1 MKNNKKGFTLTEII
15 AVILVIALILL
26 VAIPAIYSHV
36 RKGREKINESN
47 MTALE
52 LAAREY
58 YSENRGDKMD
68 NIIIVIIAY
77 VIIAILLVS
86 IALLYIKRKRLKEY
100 RNTLELLDKKKNEI
114 GSAPVVSELAKL
126 ETIVK
131 NDKIEEKYKKWF
143 NTFENIKNNNINKI
157 NDMIIDLDSLL
168 DRREI
173 NNFNLEIAKTELEI
187 YKARQATDTLL
198 DEIKEIN
205 LSEEKYRKIIT
216 KLKTRYR
223 ELNDKFNNTKDEYEQ
238 IATPI
243 ELQFE
248 NIEKLFQDFEYYME
262 QNDYQEVYHIVKG
275 IDIMIDHMGIVVEEV
290 PDLVLLANRVIPKK
304 IEQITEE
311 YKDLKNKKFPLKH
324 LKIEYN
330 VEESPK
336 NVNKILDRIKVLNL
350 ENCMF
355 ELKTMLEYLD
365 SLFDEFELER
375 QSKKEYEDSKDVF
388 EKKLEKTTEVV
399 NNIYLQMDDI
409 KSMYDLT
416 DNDVKTIDVVN
427 IKTNEINE
435 EYKNLIKSAPRKRT
449 PYSQLAKDI
458 QGYIS
463 RLKEVEDELDV
474 ALKNLGN
481 LYDDEVR
488 AREQLD
494 EIQELL
500 KQAKARIR
508 SYKLPI
514 ISDNYFVELQ
524 EANESILEI
533 IKELERKPIVIKTLN
548 TRVDT
553 SRDLVLKLY
562 NTTNE
567 MIKTAKLAEYSIVY
581 GNRYRSKNINVD
593 SGLNQAQM
601 LFYKG
606 NYKKSLDVSVSTIE
620 RIDSDIRRKV
630 TELYEKSK

>member
-1 MKNNKKGFTLTEII
+1 MEKI
-15 AVILVIALILL
+15 ALVVIAYILIGVLL
-26 VAIPAIYSHV
+26 IF
-36 RKGREKINESN
+36 
-47 MTALE
+47 
-52 LAAREY
+52 
-58 YSENRGDKMD
+58 
-68 NIIIVIIAY
+68 
-77 VIIAILLVS
+77 
-86 IALLYIKRKRLKEY
+86 IALLYIKRKRLKNY
-100 RNTLELLDKKKNEI
+100 RKELELLDKSKNEI
-114 GSAPVVSELAKL
+114 ESAPVVSELAKL

-143 NTFENIKNNNINKI
+143 QTFEDIKNNEIPKI

-168 DRREI
+168 DRKEI
-173 NNFNLEIAKTELEI
+173 KDYTIEVAKTELEI

-198 DEIKEIN
+198 NEIKEIN

-223 ELNDKFNNTKDEYEQ
+223 ELNDKFNNTKEEYEQ

-311 YKDLKNKKFPLKH
+311 YKDLKAKKYPLKH

-330 VEESPK
+330 VEESLK

-375 QSKKEYEDSKDVF
+375 QSKKEYEESKEVF
-388 EKKLEKTTEVV
+388 DKKLEKTTEVV

-416 DNDVKTIDVVN
+416 DNDLKTIDVVN
-427 IKTNEINE
+427 SKTNEINE
-435 EYKNLIKSAPRKRT
+435 DYKNLIKNATKKKT
-449 PYSQLAKDI
+449 PYSQLSKEIQEYIAK
-458 QGYIS
+458 
-463 RLKEVEDELDV
+463 LKNVEDELDV

-524 EANESILEI
+524 EANESIVEI

-553 SRDLVLKLY
+553 GRDLVLKLY

-606 NYKKSLDVSVSTIE
+606 NYKKSLEVSIATIE
-620 RIDSDIRRKV
+620 RIDNSIRGKV
-630 TELYEKSK
+630 TEIYEKTK

>member
-1 MKNNKKGFTLTEII
+1 MSNII
-15 AVILVIALILL
+15 M
-26 VAIPAIYSHV
+26 VAI
-36 RKGREKINESN
+36 
-47 MTALE
+47 
-52 LAAREY
+52 
-58 YSENRGDKMD
+58 
-68 NIIIVIIAY
+68 AY
-77 VIIAILLVS
+77 IFIAIILIS
-86 IALLYIKRKRLKEY
+86 IALLYVRSRRLKDY
-100 RNTLELLDKKKNEI
+100 RKILELLDKNKNEI

-143 NTFENIKNNNINKI
+143 NTFEDIKSNNINKI

-168 DRREI
+168 EKRDI
-173 NNFNLEIAKTELEI
+173 KDFNLEVAKTELEI
-187 YKARQATDTLL
+187 YKARQAIDTLL
-198 DEIKEIN
+198 EEIKEIN
-205 LSEEKYRKIIT
+205 SSEEKYRKIIT

-223 ELNDKFNNTKDEYEQ
+223 ELNDKFSNSKEEYEQ

-311 YKDLKNKKFPLKH
+311 YKDLKNKKYPLKH

-330 VEESPK
+330 VEESLK

-355 ELKTMLEYLD
+355 ELKTMLEYID

-375 QSKKEYEDSKDVF
+375 QSKKEFEESKDIF
-388 EKKLEKTTEVV
+388 DKKLEKTTEVV

-435 EYKNLIKSAPRKRT
+435 EYKTLIKSAPRKKI
-449 PYSQLAKDI
+449 PYSQMAKEI
-458 QGYIS
+458 QNYLS
-463 RLKEVEDELDV
+463 RLKDIDDELDI

-514 ISDNYFVELQ
+514 ISDNYFVQLQ

-553 SRDLVLKLY
+553 ARDLVLKLY

-567 MIKTAKLAEYSIVY
+567 MIRTAKLAEYSIVY
-581 GNRYRSKNINVD
+581 GNRYRSENINVD

-606 NYKKSLDVSVSTIE
+606 NYRKSLDVSVSTIE

-630 TELYEKSK
+630 TEIYEKNK

>member
-1 MKNNKKGFTLTEII
+1 MSKVVFFGIYGAII
-15 AVILVIALILL
+15 VVLIL
-26 VAIPAIYSHV
+26 I
-36 RKGREKINESN
+36 
-47 MTALE
+47 
-52 LAAREY
+52 
-58 YSENRGDKMD
+58 
-68 NIIIVIIAY
+68 
-77 VIIAILLVS
+77 ILLLV
-86 IALLYIKRKRLKEY
+86 KRKRLKKY
-100 RNTLELLDKKKNEI
+100 RDELEELDRAKNEI
-114 GSAPVVSELAKL
+114 ESAPVVSELAKL

-131 NDKIEEKYKKWF
+131 NEKLEEKYKKWF
-143 NTFENIKNNNINKI
+143 NTFENIKSDNIPKI
-157 NDMIIDLDSLL
+157 NDMLIELDSLL
-168 DRREI
+168 DSKDS
-173 NNFNLEIAKTELEI
+173 KTFVTTVPKVELEI

-198 DEIKEIN
+198 DEIKEMN

-216 KLKTRYR
+216 KLKTKYR
-223 ELNDKFNNTKDEYEQ
+223 ELNEEFAAKKKEYEQ

-248 NIEKLFQDFEYYME
+248 NIEKLFQDFEVYME

-275 IDIMIDHMGIVVEEV
+275 IDIMIDHMEIVIKEV
-290 PDLVLLANRVIPKK
+290 PDLVLLTNRIIPKK
-304 IEQITEE
+304 IEQITETYSE
-311 YKDLKNKKFPLKH
+311 LKKKKYPLKH

-330 VEESPK
+330 VEESLK

-365 SLFDEFELER
+365 SLFDEFEIEK
-375 QSKKEYEDSKDVF
+375 QAKKQYEESKKIFD
-388 EKKLEKTTEVV
+388 EKLTKTTDTVK
-399 NNIYLQMDDI
+399 NIYDQMDDI
-409 KSMYDLT
+409 KKMYDLT
-416 DNDVKTIDVVN
+416 ENDIQTINMVNEKT
-427 IKTNEINE
+427 KEIND
-435 EYKNLIKSAPRKRT
+435 EYKALIKSAPRKKT
-449 PYSQLAKDI
+449 PYSELAVNIED
-458 QGYIS
+458 YIKK
-463 RLKEVEDELDV
+463 LKVVDDELDIT
-474 ALKNLGN
+474 LRNLGN
-481 LYDDEVR
+481 LYDDEAR

-500 KQAKARIR
+500 KQSKVKIR

-514 ISDNYFVELQ
+514 ISDNYFVQLQ

-581 GNRYRSKNINVD
+581 GNRYRSKNINID

-601 LFYKG
+601 FFYKG
-606 NYKKSLDVSVSTIE
+606 NYKRSLEVSVSTIE

-630 TELYEKSK
+630 KELYEKNK

>member
-1 MKNNKKGFTLTEII
+1 MSNII
-15 AVILVIALILL
+15 M
-26 VAIPAIYSHV
+26 VAI
-36 RKGREKINESN
+36 
-47 MTALE
+47 
-52 LAAREY
+52 
-58 YSENRGDKMD
+58 
-68 NIIIVIIAY
+68 AY
-77 VIIAILLVS
+77 IFIAIILIS
-86 IALLYIKRKRLKEY
+86 IALLYVRSRRLKDY
-100 RNTLELLDKKKNEI
+100 RKTLELLDKNKNEI

-143 NTFENIKNNNINKI
+143 NTFEDIKNNNINKI

-168 DRREI
+168 EKRDI
-173 NNFNLEIAKTELEI
+173 KDFNLEVAKTELEI
-187 YKARQATDTLL
+187 YKARQAIDTLL
-198 DEIKEIN
+198 EEIKEIN
-205 LSEEKYRKIIT
+205 SSEEKYRKIIT

-223 ELNDKFNNTKDEYEQ
+223 ELNDKFSNSKEEYEQ

-311 YKDLKNKKFPLKH
+311 YKDLKNKKYPLKH

-330 VEESPK
+330 VEESLK

-355 ELKTMLEYLD
+355 ELKTMLEYID

-375 QSKKEYEDSKDVF
+375 QSKKEFEESKDIF
-388 EKKLEKTTEVV
+388 DKKLEKTTEVV

-435 EYKNLIKSAPRKRT
+435 EYKTLIKSAPRKKI
-449 PYSQLAKDI
+449 PYSQMAKEI
-458 QGYIS
+458 QNYLS
-463 RLKEVEDELDV
+463 RLKDIDDELDI

-514 ISDNYFVELQ
+514 ISDNYFVQLQ

-553 SRDLVLKLY
+553 ARDLVLKLY

-567 MIKTAKLAEYSIVY
+567 MIRTAKLAEYSIVY
-581 GNRYRSKNINVD
+581 GNRYRSENINVD

-606 NYKKSLDVSVSTIE
+606 NYRKSLDVSVSTIE

-630 TELYEKSK
+630 TEIYEKNK

>member
-1 MKNNKKGFTLTEII
+1 MIKL
-15 AVILVIALILL
+15 
-26 VAIPAIYSHV
+26 
-36 RKGREKINESN
+36 
-47 MTALE
+47 
-52 LAAREY
+52 
-58 YSENRGDKMD
+58 D
-68 NIIIVIIAY
+68 NIVLVIIAY
-77 VIIAILLVS
+77 VFIAILLIF
-86 IALLYIKRKRLKEY
+86 IALLYIKKKKLKDYRKE
-100 RNTLELLDKKKNEI
+100 LEALDKKKNELE
-114 GSAPVVSELAKL
+114 SAPVVSELAKL

-131 NDKIEEKYKKWF
+131 NDKIEEKYKKWYS
-143 NTFENIKNNNINKI
+143 TFENIKNDNIPKI
-157 NDMIIDLDSLL
+157 NDMIIDLDTLL
-168 DRREI
+168 ERNDVKTYNVE
-173 NNFNLEIAKTELEI
+173 LAKTELEM
-187 YKARQATDTLL
+187 YKARQAIDTLL

-223 ELNDKFNNTKDEYEQ
+223 ELNDKFTNTKDEYEQ

-248 NIEKLFQDFEYYME
+248 NIEKLFQDFEYYMD

-311 YKDLKNKKFPLKH
+311 YTDLKSKKYPLKH

-330 VEESPK
+330 VEESLK

-375 QSKKEYEDSKDVF
+375 QSKKEYEESKDIF
-388 EKKLEKTTEVV
+388 DKKLEKTTEVV

-427 IKTNEINE
+427 IKTNELNE
-435 EYKNLIKSAPRKRT
+435 EYKNLIKNAPRKKT
-449 PYSQLAKDI
+449 PYSQLAKEI
-458 QGYIS
+458 QDYIS
-463 RLKEVEDELDV
+463 RLKDVEDELDI

-533 IKELERKPIVIKTLN
+533 TKELERKPIVIKTLN

-567 MIKTAKLAEYSIVY
+567 MIKTAKLAEYSIIY
-581 GNRYRSKNINVD
+581 GNRYRSRNINVD

-606 NYKKSLDVSVSTIE
+606 NYKKSLEVSVTTIE
-620 RIDSDIRRKV
+620 RIDNDIRRKV
-630 TELYEKSK
+630 TEIYEKNK

>member
-1 MKNNKKGFTLTEII
+1 MEKI
-15 AVILVIALILL
+15 ALVVIAYILIGVLL
-26 VAIPAIYSHV
+26 IF
-36 RKGREKINESN
+36 
-47 MTALE
+47 
-52 LAAREY
+52 
-58 YSENRGDKMD
+58 
-68 NIIIVIIAY
+68 
-77 VIIAILLVS
+77 
-86 IALLYIKRKRLKEY
+86 IALLYIKRKRLKNY
-100 RNTLELLDKKKNEI
+100 RKELELLDKSKNEI
-114 GSAPVVSELAKL
+114 ESAPVVSELAKL

-143 NTFENIKNNNINKI
+143 QTFEDIKNNEIPKI

-168 DRREI
+168 DRKEI
-173 NNFNLEIAKTELEI
+173 KDYTIEVAKTELEI

-198 DEIKEIN
+198 NEIKEIN

-223 ELNDKFNNTKDEYEQ
+223 ELNDKFNNTKEEYEQ

-311 YKDLKNKKFPLKH
+311 YKDLKAKKYPLKH

-330 VEESPK
+330 VEESLK

-375 QSKKEYEDSKDVF
+375 QSKKEYEESKEVF
-388 EKKLEKTTEVV
+388 DKKLEKTTEVV

-416 DNDVKTIDVVN
+416 DNDLKTIDVVN
-427 IKTNEINE
+427 SKTNEINE
-435 EYKNLIKSAPRKRT
+435 DYKNLIKNAPKKKT
-449 PYSQLAKDI
+449 PYSQLSKEIQEYIAK
-458 QGYIS
+458 
-463 RLKEVEDELDV
+463 LKNVEDELDV

-524 EANESILEI
+524 EANESIVEI

-553 SRDLVLKLY
+553 GRDLVLKLY

-606 NYKKSLDVSVSTIE
+606 NYKKSLEVSIATIE
-620 RIDSDIRRKV
+620 RIDNSIRGKV
-630 TELYEKSK
+630 TEIYEKTK